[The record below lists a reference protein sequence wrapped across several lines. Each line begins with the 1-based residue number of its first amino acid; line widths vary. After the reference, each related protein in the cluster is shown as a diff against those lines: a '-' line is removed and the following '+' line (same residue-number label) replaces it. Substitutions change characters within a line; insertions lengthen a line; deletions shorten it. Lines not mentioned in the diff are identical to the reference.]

1 VVARIVLTATLV
13 ALLEG
18 CGGGY
23 GRSVSGL
30 SLVAGFYPLAW
41 AADQLGGERV
51 DVTNITP
58 AGSEP
63 HDVELTPRAVEFVR
77 DATYVFLLRGF
88 QPALD
93 EAADGAKNA
102 TVVDFLEVASP
113 EHGDVHVWLDPV
125 RFEAIVERMGEVLER
140 PAAAERLID
149 ELRRLDRD
157 YRDGLAHCARRAFV
171 TSHAAFGYLAG
182 RYGLR
187 QVAVTGLVPESEP
200 SPRALERVVDE
211 VRQSG
216 ATTVFVEPL
225 VSHRVADTV
234 AREAGARTAVLDPI
248 EGLTEDEARRGE
260 TYLTVMRA
268 NLAALREALGCR

>member
-1 VVARIVLTATLV
+1 MVARIVLTGVLV
-13 ALLEG
+13 LLLAG

-23 GRSVSGL
+23 GRSLSGL

-41 AADQLGGERV
+41 AADELGGERV
-51 DVTNITP
+51 DVTNVTP

-63 HDVELTPRAVEFVR
+63 HDVELSPREVEFVR

-93 EAADGAKNA
+93 EAADGSDTA

-113 EHGDVHVWLDPV
+113 ERGDPHVWLDPV
-125 RFEAIVERMGEVLER
+125 RFEAIVRRMGEVLER

-149 ELRRLDRD
+149 DLRRLDRD
-157 YRDGLAHCARRAFV
+157 YRDGLADCERRSFV
-171 TSHAAFGYLAG
+171 TSHAAFGYLAE
-182 RYGLR
+182 RYELR
-187 QVAVTGLVPESEP
+187 QVAVTGLVPEAEP
-200 SPRALERVVDE
+200 TPRALERVVDE
-211 VRQSG
+211 VRRSG

-225 VSHRVADTV
+225 VSHRVAETV
-234 AREAGARTAVLDPI
+234 AREVDARTAVLDPI
-248 EGLTEDEARRGE
+248 EGLTEAQAKRGE
-260 TYLTVMRA
+260 TYLTVMRH